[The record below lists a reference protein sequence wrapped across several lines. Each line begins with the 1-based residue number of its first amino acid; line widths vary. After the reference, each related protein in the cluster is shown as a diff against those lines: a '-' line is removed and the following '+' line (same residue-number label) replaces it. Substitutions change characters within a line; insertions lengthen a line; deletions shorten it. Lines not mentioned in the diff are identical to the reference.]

1 MIQTSDYFKQFEKS
15 QEITDQIRKNADK
28 LLAKVCTLL
37 SLIPYETTIVSGFRT
52 KKWESKQGRS
62 GNSAHCVGM
71 AVDLKDPDKVIGN
84 WCLANENYLKQEG
97 LYVEHPDVTH
107 KSERPEGR
115 WCHIS
120 IRPTKSGNHIFY
132 P

>member
-1 MIQTSDYFKQFEKS
+1 MIQSSDYFKQFAAS

-71 AVDLKDPDKVIGN
+71 AVDLKDPDKVIGT
-84 WCLANENYLKQEG
+84 WLRSNEAYLRQEG
-97 LYVEHPDVTH
+97 LHFESLDVTH
-107 KSERPEGR
+107 KSDDPNKR
-115 WCHIS
+115 WVHITT
-120 IRPTKSGNHIFY
+120 RAPASGNIEFI